1 MTIKKTTLQ
10 NRRDAIN
17 WTAYVLQA
25 VDKARK
31 TKNIVF
37 LDVGRTQTAF
47 ILQDALTTM
56 ALQGEEA
63 AWNVEVRVH
72 TLH

>member
-1 MTIKKTTLQ
+1 MNTKKSPLQ
-10 NRRDAIN
+10 MRREAIS

-25 VDKARK
+25 VDKAKK

-37 LDVGRTQTAF
+37 LDVGKTNTAF
-47 ILQDALTTM
+47 ILQDAITTM

>member
-1 MTIKKTTLQ
+1 MTTKKSPLQ
-10 NRRDAIN
+10 MRREAIS

-25 VDKARK
+25 VDKAKK
-31 TKNIVF
+31 TKDLVF
-37 LDVGRTQTAF
+37 LDVGKTNTAF

-56 ALQGEEA
+56 ALQGEDA
-63 AWNVEVRVH
+63 AWNVEVRLH

>member
-1 MTIKKTTLQ
+1 M
-10 NRRDAIN
+10 RREAIS

-25 VDKARK
+25 VDKAKK
-31 TKNIVF
+31 TKDLVF
-37 LDVGRTQTAF
+37 LDVGKTNTAF

-56 ALQGEEA
+56 ALQGEDA
-63 AWNVEVRVH
+63 AWNVEVRLH

>member
-1 MTIKKTTLQ
+1 M
-10 NRRDAIN
+10 RREAIS

-25 VDKARK
+25 VDKAKK
-31 TKNIVF
+31 TNNIVF
-37 LDVGRTQTAF
+37 LDVAKTNTAF
-47 ILQDALTTM
+47 ILQDAITTM
-56 ALQGEEA
+56 ALQGEDA

>member
-1 MTIKKTTLQ
+1 MKLYTSDEDFDL
-10 NRRDAIN
+10 
-17 WTAYVLQA
+17 LHLA

-56 ALQGEEA
+56 ALQGDEA